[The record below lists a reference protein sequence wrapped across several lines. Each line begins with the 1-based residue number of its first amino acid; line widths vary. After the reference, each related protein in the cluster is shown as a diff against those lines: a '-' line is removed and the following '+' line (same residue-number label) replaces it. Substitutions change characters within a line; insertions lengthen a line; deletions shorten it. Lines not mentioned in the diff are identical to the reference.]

1 MKAIIQPLVWGLAMA
16 SMLALA
22 SGVAL
27 DLVVGTTQAAD
38 TGTKTLSP

>member
-16 SMLALA
+16 SVLALA

-27 DLVVGTTQAAD
+27 DVVIDSATASVQ
-38 TGTKTLSP
+38 TKPLAP

>member
-1 MKAIIQPLVWGLAMA
+1 MKAVIQPLVWGLAMA

-27 DLVVGTTQAAD
+27 DLVVSPTQAAVS
-38 TGTKTLSP
+38 GTKTLSP